1 MVTRNTNVGSFDQ
14 SIYQALN
21 TQALNYLQEDTD
33 INWLPQAIST
43 PLWAKTYKKPIFG
56 ASIGI
61 QGSHD
66 IGDSNIAMETP
77 KNNAVYA
84 LENVDGF
91 IYYDADDIAVE
102 GTNLPQRKAQEQKA
116 WLHNVKQAIMK
127 GVFTK
132 GFSAAGLGQGVR
144 LNDGI
149 IEQATLVEDL
159 DGTNSALIAA
169 GDVYKALTKMMYTI
183 PSRIRQGRKVVI
195 GVDDMFA
202 FNARRALYRGSTN
215 QISEFDLF
223 LNEFAPMID
232 RVVISNDLFLNTVAG
247 STKTETDTVGTHSRI
262 FMGVVSEGIAEQ
274 AYSFLGMVGEKSEP
288 LIQGAV
294 QRWTAKCAGCV
305 HEPTAVLY
313 SEQITWA

>member
-1 MVTRNTNVGSFDQ
+1 MVTRTTYIGSFDQ
-14 SIYQALN
+14 SVYQALN
-21 TQALNYLQEDTD
+21 DQALRYAAEDPDT
-33 INWLPQAIST
+33 NWLPQAIST
-43 PLWAKTYKKPIFG
+43 PIWAKTYKKPIYG
-56 ASIGI
+56 ASIGV

-77 KNNAVYA
+77 QNSAVYK

-91 IYYDADDIAVE
+91 IYYDADDLAVE
-102 GTNLPQRKAQEQKA
+102 GKYLPQRKAQEMQT
-116 WLHNVKQAIMK
+116 WWHNVKQSIFK

-132 GFSAAGLGQGVR
+132 GFSAAGAGQGNR
-144 LNDGI
+144 LNEGI

-159 DGTNSALIAA
+159 DGANSALLAA

-202 FNARRALYRGSTN
+202 FNARRALYRGATN

-223 LNEFAPMID
+223 LNEFAPFVD
-232 RVVISNDLFLNTVAG
+232 RVVVSNDLFLNLVAG
-247 STKTETDTVGTHSRI
+247 TTKTEADTLGTHSRI
-262 FMGVVSEGIAEQ
+262 FMGVVGEGIAEQ
-274 AYSFLGMVGEKSEP
+274 AYSFLGLVGEKPEP

-305 HEPTAVLY
+305 NDVTGVLY